1 VIIVKI
7 FGGLGNQ
14 MFQYAAGKSLAF
26 KNNSELKLD
35 INHYKIKTLP
45 HGLPYRTY
53 DLSIFNIEE
62 NIATDK
68 EIARFKNESADFIK
82 RNIRKAENIISPHK
96 IIYEP
101 YFDYYSELNRMK
113 GNLYIDG
120 YWQSE
125 KYFKDI
131 ENIIRKEFI
140 IQTTMTKEGVEM
152 LDKIQ
157 NSNSVCLNIRRQEFA
172 SNPHLNLFTGVEY
185 IYKAVDYFKI
195 RINNP
200 HYFIFSDELDWVREN
215 VKLSQPNTIV
225 EDSLYGDKF
234 RDCLYLMS
242 SCKHAIIPNSTF
254 GWWAGWLNPNAEK
267 IVVAPQRWFSDDKR
281 NTKDLIPEKWI
292 RL

>member
-1 VIIVKI
+1 MIIAKI

-14 MFQYAAGKSLAF
+14 MFQYAAGKSFAF

-53 DLSIFNIEE
+53 DLSIFKIKED
-62 NIATDK
+62 IATDK
-68 EIARFKNESADFIK
+68 EIARFKNDSTDFIK
-82 RNIRKAENIISPHK
+82 RNIRKAENMISPHK

-101 YFDYYSELNRMK
+101 YFHYYSGWNSMK
-113 GNLYIDG
+113 GNIYIDG

-125 KYFKDI
+125 KYFNDI
-131 ENIIRKEFI
+131 EDVIRKEFEI
-140 IQTTMTKEGVEM
+140 KTTLTKEGNAMIE
-152 LDKIQ
+152 KIQ
-157 NSNSVCLNIRRQEFA
+157 DSNSICLNIRRQEFA

-185 IYKAVDYFKI
+185 IYKAVDY
-195 RINNP
+195 INNKVRNP
-200 HYFIFSDELDWVREN
+200 HYFIFSDELDWVKQH
-215 VKLSQPNTIV
+215 VKLSQPFTIV
-225 EDSLYGDKF
+225 ENNLYGDKF

-242 SCKHAIIPNSTF
+242 SCKHFIIPNSTF
-254 GWWAGWLNPNAEK
+254 GWWSAWLNPKAEK
-267 IVVAPQRWFSDDKR
+267 MVVAPQRWFSDDKR